1 MAEPFK
7 FYECLALT
15 RLTGKK
21 ASDIIEFLEIIEQIS
36 PESIFHHM
44 HQYFLRR
51 HVIAPEFSNDFAVWI
66 ADSLGERSLAEGVA
80 NLNPYEFTN
89 IEDTRKELARI
100 ISEHLR
106 NYPPPRPALPGK
118 EFFFTEGISFLIP
131 TGLGAKD
138 LDEFGQR
145 IKEVD
150 GTSIYFHFY
159 EARLRLGKKGD
170 DFSRFFEG
178 LGHTDLAD
186 KIKAMD
192 PYMYSTEVLRNK
204 IRSLVEGLI

>member
-21 ASDIIEFLEIIEQIS
+21 ASDVIDLLEIIGQIS

-66 ADSLGERSLAEGVA
+66 AESLGERSLAEGVA
-80 NLNPYEFTN
+80 NLNPYEFDD
-89 IEDTRKELARI
+89 IEDARKELIRI
-100 ISEHLR
+100 ISEHLK

-118 EFFFTEGISFLIP
+118 EFFFTEGVTFLIP
-131 TGLGAKD
+131 TGLEAID
-138 LDEFGQR
+138 LKEFGQR
-145 IKEVD
+145 IKEID

-159 EARLRLGKKGD
+159 EARLRLGKHGD

-178 LGHTDLAD
+178 LGRKDLAD

-204 IRSLVEGLI
+204 ISSLVEGLA